1 MIQGL
6 LDLRRENCASMPYPP
21 ATLIP
26 LLRTHSPTLT
36 CMNPHCAIVSPL
48 TTILSIP
55 NQLNL
60 LVRILFQQKYMVS
73 ILTYV
78 ILL

>member
-1 MIQGL
+1 
-6 LDLRRENCASMPYPP
+6 
-21 ATLIP
+21 
-26 LLRTHSPTLT
+26 
-36 CMNPHCAIVSPL
+36 MNPHCAIVSPL